1 MCSQFSDS
9 PKVCFG
15 GEGKGARFLGR
26 RILHA
31 DFNSFYASVAC
42 FLDPALRPHPVAVAG
57 NPEARHGIILAKND
71 LAKRFGVKTGEA
83 IWQAKQKCPLLVTV
97 KPDFESYQKFSALGR
112 EIYGE
117 YSDRVE
123 AFGLDEN
130 WIDVSSCAETMEDAR
145 RLAEAIRFRVH
156 DELGITVSI
165 GVADNK
171 VFSKLG
177 SDLKKP
183 DAVSVVSPENYKKVA
198 WPLPASEL
206 LYVGRATQAK
216 LTTYGI
222 LTIGDLANTP
232 ASFLK
237 SQFGKCGV
245 MLHAFANG
253 LDAAPVLRTIDQ
265 PPVKSVGN
273 GITTPRDLVN
283 DEDVYLTISML
294 AESVSARLREHGMRA
309 RTAALSVRD
318 TGLFTFIR
326 QTKLERPSNI
336 TSEIAR
342 ACMHLFSENYTWQ
355 TPIRSLTVST
365 CDLVPMESPEQLS
378 LFDDE
383 APRRRAEAAE
393 SAVDDIRRRFGYHAI
408 GRALFLKDASIGL
421 INPKD
426 DHTIHPVGY
435 LQNSTMD
442 RVTGVRA

>member
-1 MCSQFSDS
+1 MS
-9 PKVCFG
+9 
-15 GEGKGARFLGR
+15 R

-57 NPEARHGIILAKND
+57 NPEARHGIILAKNE
-71 LAKRFGVKTGEA
+71 LAKKFGVKTGEA

-97 KPDFESYQKFSALGR
+97 KPDFASYQKFSALGR

-130 WIDVSSCAETMEDAR
+130 WIDVSGSTKTLEEAR
-145 RLAEAIRFRVH
+145 QLAEVIRFRIR

-171 VFSKLG
+171 VFAKLG
-177 SDLKKP
+177 SDIKKP
-183 DAVSVVSPENYKKVA
+183 NAVTFISPENYKKVV
-198 WPLPASEL
+198 WPLPASDL

-216 LTTYGI
+216 LLKYGV

-232 ASFLK
+232 VSFLK

-253 LDAAPVLRTIDQ
+253 LDAAPVLRSIDQ

-283 DEDVYLTISML
+283 DEDVYLTICML
-294 AESVSARLREHGMRA
+294 AESVSARLREQGMRA
-309 RTAALSVRD
+309 KTAHLCVRD
-318 TGLFTFIR
+318 TGLYSFVR
-326 QTKLERPSNI
+326 QTKLERPTNI
-336 TSEIAR
+336 TSEISR
-342 ACMHLFSENYTWQ
+342 ACMQLFRENYAWQ

-365 CDLVPMESPEQLS
+365 SDLIGAENPEQLS
-378 LFDDE
+378 LFDDQ

-393 SAVDDIRRRFGYHAI
+393 EAVDDIRRRFGYRAI
-408 GRALFLKDASIGL
+408 GRALFLKDRAIGL
-421 INPKD
+421 MAPKD

-435 LQNSTMD
+435 LQNGTMD
-442 RVTGVRA
+442 SVIGGGSQ